1 LDQLLPVGPLD
12 FTIHLLSFVAPALA
26 VALLVG
32 LAARLLLPRAVA
44 RPPWWA
50 GFAINA
56 AVGVAVLLAGL
67 WAFGRDGKMATYLAL
82 VLAEATSQWLSGRA
96 WRT

>member
-1 LDQLLPVGPLD
+1 VGPLD
-12 FTIHLLSFVAPALA
+12 FTIHLLSFIAPALA

-32 LAARLLLPRAVA
+32 MGARLVLPRGGS
-44 RPPWWA
+44 RPRWLV

-56 AVGVAVLLAGL
+56 LVGIVVLVAGL
-67 WAFGRDGKMATYLAL
+67 WVFGRDGKMATYAGM
-82 VLAEATSQWLSGRA
+82 VLAVATSQWLSGRA